1 MLAENGLDRLL
12 MAFSGN
18 CWISVKDA
26 TGRTLRQGEQQGGAA
41 LQLDGKAPFSLTLGD
56 AGAVDELILNGE
68 VVTLPTNSPGTVVR
82 VSIP

>member
-1 MLAENGLDRLL
+1 
-12 MAFSGN
+12 
-18 CWISVKDA
+18 
-26 TGRTLRQGEQQGGAA
+26 LRQGEQPAGAS

-68 VVTLPTNSPGTVVR
+68 AVTLPTNSPGTVVR